1 MTPIE
6 GVDFGVLAAIAAMA
20 VATYAM
26 RAGGVWMM
34 QHVPPSARLRRM
46 LNALP
51 GSVIVAAVLPIVVRD
66 GVTAML
72 AVGAAM
78 AAMLL
83 TRRDIVAVVAGL
95 AVAVAARAAGW

>member
-6 GVDFGVLAAIAAMA
+6 SADFGVLAAFAAMA

-26 RAGGVWMM
+26 RAGGFWMM
-34 QHVPPSARLRRM
+34 QHVPPSPRLRKM

-51 GSVIVAAVLPIVVRD
+51 GSVIVAAVLPIIVRD
-66 GVTAML
+66 GMTAIL
-72 AVGAAM
+72 AIGAAM

-95 AVAVAARAAGW
+95 TVAIAARAAGW